1 MFSCDKMYSFHIQ
14 NYEKVWYCYIK
25 RDDDL
30 DILIINDYTKTMKLQ
45 RPFGKGFVINSTIK
59 LDFLQ

>member
-1 MFSCDKMYSFHIQ
+1 MYSFHIQ

-30 DILIINDYTKTMKLQ
+30 DILIINDYTETMKLQ
-45 RPFGKGFVINSTIK
+45 RPLGKGFVINSKIK